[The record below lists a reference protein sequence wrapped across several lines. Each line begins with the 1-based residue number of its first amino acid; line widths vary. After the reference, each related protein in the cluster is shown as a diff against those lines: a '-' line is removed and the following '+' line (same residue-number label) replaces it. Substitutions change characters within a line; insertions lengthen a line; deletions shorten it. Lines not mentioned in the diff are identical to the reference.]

1 MCRAPTAGRSCRQDA
16 ALFLTAAELRLSKQ
30 LINPKSSYT
39 SSLGVS
45 VYLIAF
51 GACRDRC
58 YKPKQV
64 GTGEIS
70 SVLSSVNTD
79 GSESAAYSTDNVHC
93 DSWCRSSSSQ
103 TPYREEC
110 CGARDRHCHT
120 KLHHNC
126 CEDSTASF
134 TFNILTKIVDSCVFV
149 TSGDLSPFSAISR
162 PTYLKLLHYLRW
174 NSSPTAN
181 LVIENGSLACER
193 VGELLKRRIPTQA
206 MPTAWGLPVPA
217 PWSEDSTLV
226 QSQAT
231 LDIPPSVNVV
241 RSAYVQ
247 LPK

>member
-1 MCRAPTAGRSCRQDA
+1 VCRAPTAGRSCRQDA

-110 CGARDRHCHT
+110 CGARDRRCPRHGDCQFQHPGQ
-120 KLHHNC
+120 
-126 CEDSTASF
+126 
-134 TFNILTKIVDSCVFV
+134 KI
-149 TSGDLSPFSAISR
+149 R
-162 PTYLKLLHYLRW
+162 PW
-174 NSSPTAN
+174 
-181 LVIENGSLACER
+181 CR
-193 VGELLKRRIPTQA
+193 VKPPWIYRR
-206 MPTAWGLPVPA
+206 
-217 PWSEDSTLV
+217 
-226 QSQAT
+226 
-231 LDIPPSVNVV
+231 PSM
-241 RSAYVQ
+241 
-247 LPK
+247 